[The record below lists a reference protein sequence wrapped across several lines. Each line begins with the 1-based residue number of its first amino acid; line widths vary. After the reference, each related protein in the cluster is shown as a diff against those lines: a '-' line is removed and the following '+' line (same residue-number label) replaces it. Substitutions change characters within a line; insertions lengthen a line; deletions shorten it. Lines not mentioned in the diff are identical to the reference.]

1 MTRSITPQLA
11 TPLELKTR
19 PAFDMSDDEFFAFC
33 QLNRELR
40 IERDQDGRLVIM
52 TPTGGETGGRN
63 FDLIVQFGNWVCQ
76 DGTGKGFDSSTG
88 FILPN
93 GANRSPDVAWVKL
106 ERWESLTKEQ
116 RKKFV
121 PLCPDFVIEL
131 RSGSDRLEN
140 LQDKMA
146 EYRSN
151 GTLLGWLIDP
161 NQRQVYVY
169 RLGAEVEQLDNPAK
183 VSGEPVLPGFVLQM
197 DEIWD

>member
-1 MTRSITPQLA
+1 
-11 TPLELKTR
+11 
-19 PAFDMSDDEFFAFC
+19 MSDEEFFAFC

-40 IERDQDGRLVIM
+40 IEREQDGRLIIM
-52 TPTGGETGGRN
+52 TPTGGETGSRN
-63 FDLIVQFGNWVCQ
+63 FDLIVQFGIWVCQ

-131 RSGSDRLEN
+131 RSGSDRLQN

-161 NQRQVYVY
+161 DQRQVYVY
-169 RLGAEVEQLDNPAK
+169 RLGAEVEQLDNPAT

-197 DEIWD
+197 DQIWD